1 MIHRTKEKDAKDA
14 LWQAGRNNSPSCMSC
29 EKRHNNQWKV
39 LDEEQTRDL
48 NTVKSCNTYQPG
60 QVIFYQGNP
69 CMGLYCIEAGTV
81 ALRKIDIHGNSV
93 VINLAHDGQ
102 TLGYRAFFSESEYSV
117 SAEAVTACRIC
128 FVPRD
133 FIRDLLQ
140 KNLKLGYEYL
150 SRLATDLGEAEDDKM
165 KMSTLPVRTR
175 LAHLLLSLKEHYGQV
190 GDDGVLT
197 IELPLSRQDMASMLA
212 IRPET
217 LSRAIRSLEKDEVAQ
232 FDRQSASVADL
243 DALLDEIENPI
254 P

>member
-1 MIHRTKEKDAKDA
+1 MHRTKESKDTN
-14 LWQAGRNNSPSCMSC
+14 WQTGRNTNPSCMSC
-29 EKRHNNQWKV
+29 DKRQYSQWKV
-39 LDEEQTRDL
+39 LEEEEVRAL
-48 NTVKSCNTYQPG
+48 NNAKSCNIYQPG

-69 CMGLYCIEAGTV
+69 CMGLYCIESGTV
-81 ALRKIDIHGNSV
+81 AMRKIDIHGNSV

-133 FIRDLLQ
+133 FIRDML
-140 KNLKLGYEYL
+140 KNNLHLGYEYL
-150 SRLATDLGEAEDDKM
+150 SRLASDLGEAEDDKM

-175 LAHLLLSLKEHYGQV
+175 LAHLLLSLKEHYGKV
-190 GDDGVLT
+190 GEDGILT

-217 LSRAIRSLEKDEVAQ
+217 LSRAIRALEKDQVAH
-232 FDRQSASVADL
+232 FERQSASISDL